1 MIKRAAL
8 FLIFALPLFV
18 NAAHADGPVI
28 GWGQD
33 NYGQVSPPASVS
45 FGGPDTA
52 SAIAAGI
59 YHSCAIQDGTD
70 HVVCWGE
77 EVQAAFSA
85 PPVK

>member
-8 FLIFALPLFV
+8 FLIFALPLFA
-18 NAAHADGPVI
+18 NAAHADGPVV

-52 SAIAAGI
+52 SAIAVGSNQ
-59 YHSCAIQDGTD
+59 SCAIQDGTGN
-70 HVVCWGE
+70 VVC
-77 EVQAAFSA
+77 
-85 PPVK
+85 